1 MGIMQ
6 EMKAVLLKAG
16 VKPEDLEDDGE
27 ILRESKKL
35 SGNSKK
41 GDKKPK
47 ESNQRVAIMK
57 SRQEDE
63 TELEPDVYPRSAK
76 ETKAQ
81 KDKRIMAEIDRLR
94 KERGADSIEE
104 DRKKTLDKW
113 TKEK

>member
-16 VKPEDLEDDGE
+16 VKPEDLEDDDE

-35 SGNSKK
+35 SKNSDK
-41 GDKKPK
+41 GDKK
-47 ESNQRVAIMK
+47 SNQRVEILRSK
-57 SRQEDE
+57 QEDE

-81 KDKRIMAEIDRLR
+81 KRRRILAEIDRLR
-94 KERGADSIEE
+94 KEAGKGTMEE
-104 DRKKTLDKW
+104 ERKKTLDKW
-113 TKEK
+113 TEKD